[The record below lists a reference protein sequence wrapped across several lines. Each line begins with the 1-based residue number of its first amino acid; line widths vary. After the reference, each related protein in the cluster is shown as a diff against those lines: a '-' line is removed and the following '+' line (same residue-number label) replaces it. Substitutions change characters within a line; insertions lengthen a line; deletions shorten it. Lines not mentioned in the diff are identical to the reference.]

1 MTTLIGYS
9 LKKKMDSTLNP
20 HSIMVKRKKNGWLEI
35 QPKKYF
41 LPMIAMKCLEK
52 EISMPC
58 GSWKGRGFQAVKPDW
73 ILLIQIERR
82 IQI

>member
-1 MTTLIGYS
+1 MTALIGYS
-9 LKKKMDSTLNP
+9 LKKMDSTLNP
-20 HSIMVKRKKNGWLEI
+20 QLIMAWKKKGITTDLRFNPE
-35 QPKKYF
+35 F
-41 LPMIAMKCLEK
+41 LSMIVIKCLEK